1 MSQALKTNQAG
12 RPGFRRFWLQLHL
25 YLGLSVGVVFVLLGL
40 TGSLLVFYTTLDN
53 LALPA
58 VSTPAPP
65 VINPATQQVGTDVQ
79 QGVSQTV
86 APSPQAI
93 LDKLRADFPDRSA
106 GWRIELPLHASD
118 PVLARYLKPAETR
131 QQHFAPLMVTLDP
144 HTLEITSQRLWG
156 DTVMTWIYDL
166 HYTLLLD
173 VNGKIPVDG
182 KTVLAIISIMLLVS
196 LLSGVYLWWPQK
208 NASYAKNALSRQ
220 VGQVVRQGRNW
231 RKAFAYRRH
240 AHLYKRI
247 YDWHKLSGVYGLLLL
262 LVLVLSGLMLEKP
275 SWFEG
280 WIGAKH
286 GLQHMGSAAT
296 PPEHNH
302 IVPAALSL
310 DQMAQTALAQFPGSR
325 LRWIYTP
332 DSAQGQYQFRL
343 YQQGEPGLR
352 FPKTTVQFDLQG
364 KMLGKHDYFTDSAGD
379 KLLNWLHP
387 LHNGE
392 AFGLLGRWLVLLSGL
407 LPLLL
412 FVTGWLRWR
421 HKRRAAQVMLMQAG
435 MRQGL

>member
-1 MSQALKTNQAG
+1 MNQLKL
-12 RPGFRRFWLQLHL
+12 RRFWLQLHL
-25 YLGLSVGVVFVLLGL
+25 YLGLSVGAVFVLLGL

-58 VSTPAPP
+58 VTRPGS
-65 VINPATQQVGTDVQ
+65 
-79 QGVSQTV
+79 SQPGSPQTL
-86 APSPQAI
+86 SPQAI
-93 LDKLRADFPDRSA
+93 LDKLRADFPTRTA
-106 GWRIELPLHASD
+106 GWRIELPLHEGD

-131 QQHFAPLMVTLDP
+131 QLHFAPLMVTLDP
-144 HTLEITSQRLWG
+144 HTLEVTSERLWG
-156 DTVMTWIYDL
+156 NTVMTWVYDL

-173 VNGKIPVDG
+173 LDG
-182 KTVLAIISIMLLVS
+182 KTILAIASLFMLIS
-196 LLSGVYLWWPQK
+196 LLTGLYLWWPQG
-208 NASYAKNALSRQ
+208 S
-220 VGQVVRQGRNW
+220 GNW
-231 RKAFAYRRH
+231 RKAFAYRRN

-247 YDWHKLSGVYGLLLL
+247 YDWHKLAGVYGLLVLL
-262 LVLVLSGLMLEKP
+262 ILVVSGLMLEKP
-275 SWFEG
+275 SWFEP

-286 GLQHMGSAAT
+286 GLQHMGSAAA
-296 PPEHNH
+296 PPEHAPA
-302 IVPAALSL
+302 VPAAALSL
-310 DQMAQTALAQFPGSR
+310 DQMAVIALAQFPGSR

-343 YQQGEPGLR
+343 YQPGEPGLR

-364 KMLGKHDYFTDSAGD
+364 QMLGQHDYFADSAGD

-392 AFGLLGRWLVLLSGL
+392 AFGLVGRWLVLLSGL

-421 HKRRAAQVMLMQAG
+421 HKRRAAHLILTQENKYK
-435 MRQGL
+435 

>member
-1 MSQALKTNQAG
+1 MRMSPLKL
-12 RPGFRRFWLQLHL
+12 RRFWLQLHL
-25 YLGLSVGVVFVLLGL
+25 YLGLSVGALFVLLGL

-58 VSTPAPP
+58 VSSHSPAQP
-65 VINPATQQVGTDVQ
+65 V
-79 QGVSQTV
+79 
-86 APSPQAI
+86 SPQAI
-93 LDKLRADFPDRSA
+93 LDKLRADFPTRTA
-106 GWRIELPLHASD
+106 GWRIELPLHAGD

-144 HTLEITSQRLWG
+144 HTLQVTSQRLWG
-156 DTVMTWIYDL
+156 DTVMTWLYDL

-173 VNGKIPVDG
+173 LDG
-182 KTVLAIISIMLLVS
+182 KTVLAIVSLMLLVS
-196 LLSGVYLWWPQK
+196 LASGIYLWWPQAQK
-208 NASYAKNALSRQ
+208 QSQNEGAA
-220 VGQVVRQGRNW
+220 RNW
-231 RKAFAYRRH
+231 RKAFAYRRN

-247 YDWHKLSGVYGLLLL
+247 YDWHKLAGVYGLVLLL
-262 LVLVLSGLMLEKP
+262 TLVLSGLMLEKP

-296 PPEHNH
+296 PPEHDLA
-302 IVPAALSL
+302 VPAAALSL
-310 DQMAQTALAQFPGSR
+310 DQMAKIALAQFPGSR

-343 YQQGEPGLR
+343 YQAGEPGLR
-352 FPKTTVQFDLQG
+352 FPKTTVQFDPQG
-364 KMLGKHDYFTDSAGD
+364 GLLGKHDYFADSAGD

-392 AFGLLGRWLVLLSGL
+392 AFGLMGRWLVLLSGL

-421 HKRRAAQVMLMQAG
+421 QKRRAARVMLAQANT
-435 MRQGL
+435 

>member
-1 MSQALKTNQAG
+1 MNQLKL
-12 RPGFRRFWLQLHL
+12 RRFWLQLHL
-25 YLGLSVGVVFVLLGL
+25 YLGLSVGAVFVLLGL

-58 VSTPAPP
+58 ISSPSPGNQP
-65 VINPATQQVGTDVQ
+65 Q
-79 QGVSQTV
+79 

-93 LDKLRADFPDRSA
+93 LDKLRADFPTRNA
-106 GWRIELPLHASD
+106 GWRIELPLHADD

-131 QQHFAPLMVTLDP
+131 QLHFAPLMVTLDP
-144 HTLEITSQRLWG
+144 HSLEVTSERLWG
-156 DTVMTWIYDL
+156 NTVMTWLYDL

-173 VNGKIPVDG
+173 LDG
-182 KTVLAIISIMLLVS
+182 KTILAIVS
-196 LLSGVYLWWPQK
+196 LFLLISLLTGLYLWWPQGK
-208 NASYAKNALSRQ
+208 GNWHKALT
-220 VGQVVRQGRNW
+220 
-231 RKAFAYRRH
+231 YRRQ

-247 YDWHKLSGVYGLLLL
+247 FDWHKLAGIYGLLVL

-286 GLQHMGSAAT
+286 GLQHMGSAVA
-296 PPEHNH
+296 PPEHGAA
-302 IVPAALSL
+302 IPAAALSL
-310 DQMAQTALAQFPGSR
+310 DQMAVTALAQFPGSR

-343 YQQGEPGLR
+343 YQAGEPGLR
-352 FPKTTVQFDLQG
+352 FPKTIVQFDQQG
-364 KMLGKHDYFTDSAGD
+364 NLVSTHDYFADSAGD

-392 AFGLLGRWLVLLSGL
+392 VLGLFGRWLVLLTGL
-407 LPLLL
+407 LPLVL

-421 HKRRAAQVMLMQAG
+421 HKRHAARVILAQESL
-435 MRQGL
+435 RQGQ